1 MSGTHFQRQPVS
13 GVQVAT
19 ELAVQIGTGPHSRG
33 RQKPAASSAGAGAAL
48 GVGVGVGGA
57 ALGLGE
63 HAARVSA
70 AVKARAKT
78 DVSLF
83 GMARG

>member
-48 GVGVGVGGA
+48 GVGVGGA